1 MGAEA
6 VMETITVQV
15 VYEKGVLKPKSKLPF
30 PEKSILEARV
40 KPANGKKQ
48 SAFGSLIGIWA
59 GLSDADVRDLE
70 KSLAKARR
78 ATGLKVKKISSK
90 K

>member
-1 MGAEA
+1 
-6 VMETITVQV
+6 METITVQV

-30 PEKSILEARV
+30 PDKSLLEVQV
-40 KPANGKKQ
+40 KPADSKKQ
-48 SAFGSLIGIWA
+48 SAFGSLIGIWS
-59 GLSDADVRDLE
+59 GLSDIEVRDLE